1 MRLWLGLRVTGLE
14 HVPAT
19 GPALLVSNH
28 QSILDPPLIG
38 GATPRQIFF
47 LAKAELFQIP
57 LFGRLIRALHARPVR
72 REGSDPS
79 ALKTAARLLEEGKA
93 LLVFP
98 EGTRSIDGRLG
109 EAKPG
114 IGMLAVVSGAP
125 VIPAYISGTLE
136 SLPKGA
142 IRPRRSQVSVRF
154 GPALH
159 FKALTG
165 ERRKERYRDAANE
178 MMRAIT
184 QLKEQNDR
192 QHREERRGAV
202 ASANLSRRK
211 HPLMES
217 DNRKAR
223 SLAGAQRE
231 VTDAP
236 EESMEDWFNRGVG
249 DIEEGEVVRGTVVE
263 VRDSEVLVDIG
274 YKSEGTIAI
283 EEFRH
288 AGSLPKVGEE
298 IEVYLESKE
307 DSEGLIVLS
316 KDKADKIK
324 VWDAISKSHDSG
336 TPVEGKVVE
345 VVKGGLSVD
354 VGVRAFLPGSQVDL
368 RPVKNLASMLGQ
380 VIRAKVIKLNRR
392 RGNVVLS
399 RRAVLEEEREE
410 KRKHTLSVL
419 SEGMVLTGAV
429 KNITDYGAFIDL
441 GGIDGLLHVTD
452 MSWGRVGHPSEIFQI
467 GDQVE
472 VVVLHFD
479 RETGRVSLGYK
490 QKSSDPWAVVDDRY
504 PVGAKVQGRV
514 VSLTN
519 YGAFV
524 ELEPGVEGLVHVS
537 EMSWTRRV
545 RHPSKLVNVGDTV
558 DVMVLDVNK
567 ATKRISLG
575 MKQVEAD
582 PWATIDERYKPG
594 ERIEGKVRNLTDFGA
609 FVELE
614 PGVDGLL
621 HISDM
626 SWTRNIGHPSEIL
639 KKGQSVETQILN
651 VDRENKRISLG
662 LKQIQPDPWE
672 TVSQRYPMGS
682 RVTGKVVRLT
692 DFGAFVELEAGVD
705 GLLHVSQMS
714 NRPIAS
720 PADLVNVGDELT
732 LMVIRVDPHER
743 RIGLSL
749 KDLAATIVEEPQHE
763 GRGRGKGGRKRRG
776 GEDYEDDEE

>member
-1 MRLWLGLRVTGLE
+1 
-14 HVPAT
+14 
-19 GPALLVSNH
+19 
-28 QSILDPPLIG
+28 
-38 GATPRQIFF
+38 
-47 LAKAELFQIP
+47 
-57 LFGRLIRALHARPVR
+57 
-72 REGSDPS
+72 
-79 ALKTAARLLEEGKA
+79 
-93 LLVFP
+93 
-98 EGTRSIDGRLG
+98 
-109 EAKPG
+109 
-114 IGMLAVVSGAP
+114 
-125 VIPAYISGTLE
+125 
-136 SLPKGA
+136 
-142 IRPRRSQVSVRF
+142 
-154 GPALH
+154 
-159 FKALTG
+159 
-165 ERRKERYRDAANE
+165 
-178 MMRAIT
+178 
-184 QLKEQNDR
+184 
-192 QHREERRGAV
+192 
-202 ASANLSRRK
+202 
-211 HPLMES
+211 METE
-217 DNRKAR
+217 NRKAKV
-223 SLAGAQRE
+223 LEGAQKE
-231 VTDAP
+231 VAEAP
-236 EESMEDWFNRGVG
+236 EETMEDWFNRGVG
-249 DIEEGEVVRGTVVE
+249 DIEEGEVVHGRVVE

-274 YKSEGTIAI
+274 YKSEGTIAM

-288 AGSLPKVGEE
+288 AGTLPKVGDE

-380 VIRAKVIKLNRR
+380 TIRAKVIKLNRR

-490 QKSSDPWAVVDDRY
+490 QKSSDPWAVVDERY
-504 PVGAKVQGRV
+504 PVGAKAQGRV

-545 RHPSKLVNVGDTV
+545 RHPSKLVNVGDMV

-582 PWATIDERYKPG
+582 PWATIEERYKPG
-594 ERIEGKVRNLTDFGA
+594 ERVEGKVRNLTDFGA

-639 KKGQSVETQILN
+639 KKGQSVETQVLN
-651 VDRENKRISLG
+651 VDRDNKRISLG

-672 TVSQRYPMGS
+672 SVQQRYPMGS
-682 RVTGKVVRLT
+682 RVTGKIVRLT
-692 DFGAFVELEAGVD
+692 DFGAFVELEPGVD

-714 NRPIAS
+714 SRPIAS
-720 PADLVNVGDELT
+720 PSDLVNVGDELT
-732 LMVIRVDPHER
+732 LMVIRVDPNER

-749 KDLAATIVEEPQHE
+749 KDLAAAILEEPTQADA
-763 GRGRGKGGRKRRG
+763 RGRGKGRKRRG
-776 GEDYEDDEE
+776 GEDFDEDEE

>member
-1 MRLWLGLRVTGLE
+1 
-14 HVPAT
+14 
-19 GPALLVSNH
+19 
-28 QSILDPPLIG
+28 
-38 GATPRQIFF
+38 
-47 LAKAELFQIP
+47 
-57 LFGRLIRALHARPVR
+57 
-72 REGSDPS
+72 
-79 ALKTAARLLEEGKA
+79 
-93 LLVFP
+93 
-98 EGTRSIDGRLG
+98 
-109 EAKPG
+109 
-114 IGMLAVVSGAP
+114 
-125 VIPAYISGTLE
+125 
-136 SLPKGA
+136 
-142 IRPRRSQVSVRF
+142 
-154 GPALH
+154 
-159 FKALTG
+159 
-165 ERRKERYRDAANE
+165 
-178 MMRAIT
+178 
-184 QLKEQNDR
+184 
-192 QHREERRGAV
+192 
-202 ASANLSRRK
+202 
-211 HPLMES
+211 METE
-217 DNRKAR
+217 NRKAKV
-223 SLAGAQRE
+223 LEGAQKE
-231 VTDAP
+231 EADAP

-249 DIEEGEVVRGTVVE
+249 DIEEGEVVRGRVVE

-274 YKSEGTIAI
+274 YKSEGTIAM

-288 AGSLPKVGEE
+288 AGTLPKVGDE

-380 VIRAKVIKLNRR
+380 IIRAKVIKLNRR

-490 QKSSDPWAVVDDRY
+490 QKSSDPWAVVDERY
-504 PVGAKVQGRV
+504 PVGAKAQGRV

-545 RHPSKLVNVGDTV
+545 RHPSKLVSVGDMV

-594 ERIEGKVRNLTDFGA
+594 ERVEGKVRNLTDFGA

-639 KKGQSVETQILN
+639 KKGQSIDTQILN
-651 VDRENKRISLG
+651 VDRDNKRISLG

-672 TVSQRYPMGS
+672 SVSQRYPMGS
-682 RVTGKVVRLT
+682 RVTGKIVRLT
-692 DFGAFVELEAGVD
+692 DFGAFVELEPGVD

-714 NRPIAS
+714 TRPIAS
-720 PADLVNVGDELT
+720 PSDLVNVGDELT
-732 LMVIRVDPHER
+732 LMVIRVDPNER

-749 KDLAATIVEEPQHE
+749 KDLAAAILEEPTQADA
-763 GRGRGKGGRKRRG
+763 RGRGKGRKRRG
-776 GEDYEDDEE
+776 GEDFDEDEE

>member
-1 MRLWLGLRVTGLE
+1 
-14 HVPAT
+14 
-19 GPALLVSNH
+19 
-28 QSILDPPLIG
+28 
-38 GATPRQIFF
+38 
-47 LAKAELFQIP
+47 
-57 LFGRLIRALHARPVR
+57 
-72 REGSDPS
+72 
-79 ALKTAARLLEEGKA
+79 
-93 LLVFP
+93 
-98 EGTRSIDGRLG
+98 
-109 EAKPG
+109 
-114 IGMLAVVSGAP
+114 
-125 VIPAYISGTLE
+125 
-136 SLPKGA
+136 
-142 IRPRRSQVSVRF
+142 
-154 GPALH
+154 
-159 FKALTG
+159 
-165 ERRKERYRDAANE
+165 
-178 MMRAIT
+178 
-184 QLKEQNDR
+184 
-192 QHREERRGAV
+192 
-202 ASANLSRRK
+202 
-211 HPLMES
+211 METE
-217 DNRKAR
+217 NRKAKV
-223 SLAGAQRE
+223 LEGAQKE
-231 VTDAP
+231 VADAP

-249 DIEEGEVVRGTVVE
+249 DIEEGEVVRGRVVE

-274 YKSEGTIAI
+274 YKSEGTIAM

-288 AGSLPKVGEE
+288 AGTLPKVGDE

-380 VIRAKVIKLNRR
+380 MIRAKVIKLNRR

-490 QKSSDPWAVVDDRY
+490 QKSSDPWAVVDERY
-504 PVGAKVQGRV
+504 PVGAKAQGRV

-545 RHPSKLVNVGDTV
+545 RHPSKLVNVGDMV

-594 ERIEGKVRNLTDFGA
+594 ERVEGKVRNLTDFGA

-639 KKGQSVETQILN
+639 KKGQSIETQILN
-651 VDRENKRISLG
+651 VDRDNKRISLG

-672 TVSQRYPMGS
+672 SVSQRYPMGS
-682 RVTGKVVRLT
+682 RVTGKIVRLT
-692 DFGAFVELEAGVD
+692 DFGAFVELEPGVD

-714 NRPIAS
+714 TRPIAS
-720 PADLVNVGDELT
+720 PSDLVNVGDELT
-732 LMVIRVDPHER
+732 LMVIRVDPNER

-749 KDLAATIVEEPQHE
+749 KDLAAAILEEPSQAE
-763 GRGRGKGGRKRRG
+763 TRGRGKGRKRRG
-776 GEDYEDDEE
+776 GEEFDEDEE

>member
-1 MRLWLGLRVTGLE
+1 METE
-14 HVPAT
+14 
-19 GPALLVSNH
+19 N
-28 QSILDPPLIG
+28 
-38 GATPRQIFF
+38 
-47 LAKAELFQIP
+47 
-57 LFGRLIRALHARPVR
+57 
-72 REGSDPS
+72 RE
-79 ALKTAARLLEEGKA
+79 
-93 LLVFP
+93 
-98 EGTRSIDGRLG
+98 
-109 EAKPG
+109 
-114 IGMLAVVSGAP
+114 
-125 VIPAYISGTLE
+125 
-136 SLPKGA
+136 
-142 IRPRRSQVSVRF
+142 SQ
-154 GPALH
+154 G
-159 FKALTG
+159 
-165 ERRKERYRDAANE
+165 
-178 MMRAIT
+178 
-184 QLKEQNDR
+184 
-192 QHREERRGAV
+192 
-202 ASANLSRRK
+202 
-211 HPLMES
+211 
-217 DNRKAR
+217 
-223 SLAGAQRE
+223 LAGGQRE
-231 VTDAP
+231 VDNGP
-236 EESMEDWFNRGVG
+236 EESMEDWFKRGVG
-249 DIEEGEVVRGTVVE
+249 DIEEGEVVRGRVVE

-288 AGSLPKVGEE
+288 AGTLPKVGEE

-380 VIRAKVIKLNRR
+380 IIRAKVIKLNRR

-429 KNITDYGAFIDL
+429 KNITDYGAFNDL

-490 QKSSDPWAVVDDRY
+490 QKSSDPWAIVDARF

-519 YGAFV
+519 YGAFI

-545 RHPSKLVNVGDTV
+545 RHPSKIVNVGDMV
-558 DVMVLDVNK
+558 DVLVLDVNK

-594 ERIEGKVRNLTDFGA
+594 ERVQGKVRNLTDFGA

-621 HISDM
+621 H
-626 SWTRNIGHPSEIL
+626 
-639 KKGQSVETQILN
+639 
-651 VDRENKRISLG
+651 
-662 LKQIQPDPWE
+662 
-672 TVSQRYPMGS
+672 
-682 RVTGKVVRLT
+682 
-692 DFGAFVELEAGVD
+692 
-705 GLLHVSQMS
+705 VSQMS
-714 NRPIAS
+714 HRPIAAPS
-720 PADLVNVGDELT
+720 DLVNVGDELT
-732 LMVIRVDPHER
+732 LLVIRVDPNER

-749 KDLAATIVEEPQHE
+749 KDVAATITEEPSQAE
-763 GRGRGKGGRKRRG
+763 GRGRGKGRKRRG
-776 GEDYEDDEE
+776 GDDFEDEEE

>member
-1 MRLWLGLRVTGLE
+1 
-14 HVPAT
+14 
-19 GPALLVSNH
+19 
-28 QSILDPPLIG
+28 
-38 GATPRQIFF
+38 
-47 LAKAELFQIP
+47 
-57 LFGRLIRALHARPVR
+57 
-72 REGSDPS
+72 
-79 ALKTAARLLEEGKA
+79 
-93 LLVFP
+93 
-98 EGTRSIDGRLG
+98 
-109 EAKPG
+109 
-114 IGMLAVVSGAP
+114 
-125 VIPAYISGTLE
+125 
-136 SLPKGA
+136 
-142 IRPRRSQVSVRF
+142 
-154 GPALH
+154 
-159 FKALTG
+159 
-165 ERRKERYRDAANE
+165 
-178 MMRAIT
+178 
-184 QLKEQNDR
+184 
-192 QHREERRGAV
+192 
-202 ASANLSRRK
+202 
-211 HPLMES
+211 METE
-217 DNRKAR
+217 NRKAKV
-223 SLAGAQRE
+223 LEGAQEE
-231 VTDAP
+231 VAEAS

-249 DIEEGEVVRGTVVE
+249 DIEEGEVVRGRVVE

-274 YKSEGTIAI
+274 YKSEGTIAM

-288 AGSLPKVGEE
+288 ADTLPKVGDE

-380 VIRAKVIKLNRR
+380 MIRAKVIKLNRR

-490 QKSSDPWAVVDDRY
+490 QKSSDPWALVDARY
-504 PVGAKVQGRV
+504 PVGAKAQGRV

-545 RHPSKLVNVGDTV
+545 RHPSKLVNVGDMV

-582 PWATIDERYKPG
+582 PWATIEERYKPG
-594 ERIEGKVRNLTDFGA
+594 ERVEGKVRNLTDFGA

-639 KKGQSVETQILN
+639 KKGQSVETQVLN
-651 VDRENKRISLG
+651 VDRDNKRISLG

-672 TVSQRYPMGS
+672 SVSQRYPMGS
-682 RVTGKVVRLT
+682 RVTGKIVRLT
-692 DFGAFVELEAGVD
+692 DFGAFVELEPGVD
-705 GLLHVSQMS
+705 GLLHISQMS
-714 NRPIAS
+714 SRPIAS
-720 PADLVNVGDELT
+720 PSDLVNVGDELT
-732 LMVIRVDPHER
+732 LMVIRVDPNER

-749 KDLAATIVEEPQHE
+749 KDLAAAILEEPSQADA
-763 GRGRGKGGRKRRG
+763 RGRGKGRKRRG
-776 GEDYEDDEE
+776 GEDFDEDEE